1 MIKQI
6 KKLSVVALFLLI
18 FFTSFANVFAT
29 ETVTEVLG
37 GRYKVDSTVEANSL
51 WYGVEH
57 RTDIAQS
64 STSVS
69 GGNAAGLGGG
79 GTLVANQYYPQQ
91 VNILEVPSRT
101 DVRVVTWQTT
111 TATKWNLNTVRTIA
125 KDYEA
130 KHPGWKVIGAINGDF
145 FDISASRPL
154 PYQTSGVQVSE
165 GNYYR
170 SVPSGSTV
178 GFLNDGSTMPFI
190 GGKTVQREIV
200 LTIYDNLGNILERF
214 SIDKHN
220 VAPGSNEVS
229 LFNANWNQDKEIVP
243 VDLETVNANNYY
255 VVESAMK
262 ALAGATNDFYGL
274 GQITSTTPST
284 LGEGDFAILSNNA
297 ELNALLQTGVQIR
310 AQYEIIGDYA
320 DATSLTGAGI
330 TLLKNG
336 TLTSQT
342 DVYRHPR
349 TMIGVK
355 EDGTIVMGVI
365 DGRQPEDNMYGATQE
380 EMAALMKHYGAV
392 EAYNLDGGG
401 SSTMLIRE
409 GNDFRVVNSP
419 SDGRER
425 TDANAIL
432 IVALDPEID
441 YGVTSVTQDSME
453 ISANIVEA
461 NGHDIKKLYLK
472 IGNQTR
478 EIIDGKATFTY
489 LTSNTEYLYQF
500 IVEDSAGHKTRLIT
514 QDKHKTAKIV
524 PYLIDMKVTRSG
536 TDVQVEASFYDP
548 DGAVTRS
555 SVGMDG
561 VTTVFLV
568 SRMGTLRNVDES
580 IPADLLPISLTYRY
594 DINNLTGYEE
604 ITVLYP
610 QARFFRVV
618 AEQLKRVNETIQSIL
633 G

>member
-1 MIKQI
+1 M
-6 KKLSVVALFLLI
+6 KKMSVVALFFLI

-37 GRYKVDSTVEANSL
+37 GRYKVDSTVEENSL
-51 WYGVEH
+51 WYGIEH

-178 GFLNDGSTMPFI
+178 GFLNDGSAMPFI
-190 GGKTVQREIV
+190 GGKTVNREIV
-200 LTIYDNLGNILERF
+200 LTIYDNQGNILDRF

-220 VAPGSNEVS
+220 VAPGTDEVS

-243 VDLETVNANNYY
+243 VDLQTVHANNYY
-255 VVESAMK
+255 VVEGAAK

-274 GQITSTTPST
+274 GEITSTAPST

-297 ELNALLQTGVQIR
+297 VLNALLQTGVTIR

-320 DATSLTGAGI
+320 NATSLTGAGI
-330 TLLKNG
+330 TLLKDG
-336 TLTSQT
+336 TLTSQS
-342 DVYRHPR
+342 DIYRHPR

-355 EDGTIVMGVI
+355 ADGTIVMGVI

-441 YGVTSVTQDSME
+441 YGVTSVTQDTME
-453 ISANIVEA
+453 ITANIVEA
-461 NGHDIKKLYLK
+461 NGHDIEKLYLK

-478 EIIDGKATFTY
+478 EIVDGKATFTY
-489 LTSNTEYLYQF
+489 LASNTEYLYQF
-500 IVEDSAGHKTRLIT
+500 IVEDSTGNKTRLIT
-514 QDKHKTAKIV
+514 QDKHKTAKMV

-536 TDVQVEASFYDP
+536 TDIQVEASFYDP

-555 SVGMDG
+555 SVRMDG
-561 VTTVFLV
+561 VTTVFLIAGQ
-568 SRMGTLRNVDES
+568 GTLRNVDES
-580 IPADLLPISLTYRY
+580 ISADILPISLTYRY
-594 DINNLTGYEE
+594 DINNLTGYKE

-610 QARFFRVV
+610 QARFLRVV
-618 AEQLKRVNETIQSIL
+618 TEQLRKVNDTIQSIL